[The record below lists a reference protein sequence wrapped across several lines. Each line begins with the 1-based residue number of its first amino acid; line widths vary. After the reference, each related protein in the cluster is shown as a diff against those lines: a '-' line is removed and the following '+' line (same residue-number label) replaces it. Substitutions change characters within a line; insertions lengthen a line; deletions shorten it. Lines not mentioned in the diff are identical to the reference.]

1 MFDRG
6 QAGMFLSRMKYN
18 YLSHLGK
25 HTMGKLSSQQKSY
38 YLLFREKNFRLDFL
52 QLPDSGIVYGEQNRG
67 KCTTRETFCQHNKYY
82 LLFHQLF
89 FRLDI
94 VLNSDSGGKTRAK
107 NNLVKTREVFPLV
120 FKCYEIA

>member
-1 MFDRG
+1 
-6 QAGMFLSRMKYN
+6 
-18 YLSHLGK
+18 
-25 HTMGKLSSQQKSY
+25 MGKLSSQHKSY

-52 QLPDSGIVYGEQNRG
+52 QLLDSGIVYGGLNRG
-67 KCTTRETFCQHNKYY
+67 KHTTRETFCQEGIYY

-94 VLNSDSGGKTRAK
+94 VLNSDSGGETRAK

-120 FKCYEIA
+120 FKHC